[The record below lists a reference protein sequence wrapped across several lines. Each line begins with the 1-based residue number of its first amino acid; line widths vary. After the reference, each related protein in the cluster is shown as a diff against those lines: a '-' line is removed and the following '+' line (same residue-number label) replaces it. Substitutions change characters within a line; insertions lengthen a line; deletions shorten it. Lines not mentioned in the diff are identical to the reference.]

1 MSGKMC
7 AKSRSHERAVIIS
20 DTGRGEVTGLT
31 VSSMGLEVRRTRA
44 ELQLCHQV
52 LSLEPSLSPSL
63 ASYLIC
69 EVGGGVQCPRLAGTT
84 RAQRL
89 AHHRPRECGE
99 QSCPEHSVSV
109 LTWE

>member
-31 VSSMGLEVRRTRA
+31 VSSMGLEVRQTRA

-52 LSLEPSLSPSL
+52 LSLEPSMSPSL

-69 EVGGGVQCPRLAGTT
+69 EVGGGVQCPHLAGTT
-84 RAQRL
+84 C
-89 AHHRPRECGE
+89 AHAGASPFVAGVKGGGE
-99 QSCPEHSVSV
+99 GHINGRDGP
-109 LTWE
+109 